1 MFQYILAIAGKYMQ
15 KFCHACVSNT
25 MPSECIANPLQRE
38 LADSIIRLQSLD
50 ELRILLA
57 CGAKPNEPVTQGL
70 RPLHYAVWQ
79 RYEDA
84 AQLLL
89 VRGAEIDATDECGY
103 SALHLAAE
111 HGYLDLVKLLLK
123 HGAKVDHRQDT
134 GELFPRTLLCD
145 EPLRLAL
152 RNHHLDVARTLLEH
166 GANSNK
172 RYFFG
177 SEINLIS
184 PLDLDC
190 MALVLAFGADPN
202 SRDRAGLTPLMK
214 AVRLPQKVLAFEKWY
229 RNVFTLAGGP
239 GDLFSGAAAA
249 AAAGQEDAEVV
260 VSSTQAS
267 SSSSSSSQTNNNVG
281 LHRRRGEG
289 RVSELGMQSVL
300 LLLNYGADVNARA
313 DARNEF
319 RSVLHYAV
327 IGGDKAVI
335 NLLLKQGARLNL
347 EPEYTK
353 PRALDMAVLKG
364 DPEIVKLLLDA
375 GADVNT
381 NSAIIGTPLH
391 VACAESIPNRYEVLE
406 LLLERGADPN
416 RVVAS
421 EAGGTLLRPA
431 LAEYV
436 GANAQPD
443 LRVIGL
449 LLRHG
454 ARVLIKSHF
463 REPLGMLQH
472 MQGLERAPR
481 VLAALLDAAE
491 SVDLAAVARTQC
503 LTELQKRACRDAA
516 GGGRPLSLV
525 KQARLALRRLHG
537 GQLAAWAS
545 RQTMPKTLRS
555 YLLYEY
561 APN

>member
-214 AVRLPQKVLAFEKWY
+214 AVRLPQ
-229 RNVFTLAGGP
+229 
-239 GDLFSGAAAA
+239 
-249 AAAGQEDAEVV
+249 
-260 VSSTQAS
+260 
-267 SSSSSSSQTNNNVG
+267 
-281 LHRRRGEG
+281 
-289 RVSELGMQSVL
+289 GMQSVL

>member
-89 VRGAEIDATDECGY
+89 AGHGRAVSKDSAVRRAAASGAAQSSSGRRPYPARARRQLEQ
-103 SALHLAAE
+103 ALLLRLGDQSDLAAGPRL
-111 HGYLDLVKLLLK
+111 HGP
-123 HGAKVDHRQDT
+123 G
-134 GELFPRTLLCD
+134 
-145 EPLRLAL
+145 
-152 RNHHLDVARTLLEH
+152 
-166 GANSNK
+166 
-172 RYFFG
+172 
-177 SEINLIS
+177 
-184 PLDLDC
+184 
-190 MALVLAFGADPN
+190 
-202 SRDRAGLTPLMK
+202 AGLRRRSELARSRRTHAPHEGRETTPGK
-214 AVRLPQKVLAFEKWY
+214 KVLAFEKWY

-249 AAAGQEDAEVV
+249 DQEDAEVV
-260 VSSTQAS
+260 SSAQASSS

-289 RVSELGMQSVL
+289 RVSELGSGMQSVL

-516 GGGRPLSLV
+516 GAGRPLSLV